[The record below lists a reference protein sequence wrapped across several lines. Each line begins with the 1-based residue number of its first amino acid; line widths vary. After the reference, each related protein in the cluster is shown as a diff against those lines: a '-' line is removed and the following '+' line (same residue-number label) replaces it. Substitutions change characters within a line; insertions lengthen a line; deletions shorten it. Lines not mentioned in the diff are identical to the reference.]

1 LRFWRKSLS
10 AFPALLLATALFE
23 QHKNTEARHELETV
37 RREAG
42 GSDAEAL
49 VYLKESAGLKPAEPE
64 PHKRMLAIYTRAGR
78 AELAN
83 AEQLKL
89 AQLVKSSKNQH

>member
-49 VYLKESAGLKPAEPE
+49 VYLKESAG
-64 PHKRMLAIYTRAGR
+64 
-78 AELAN
+78 
-83 AEQLKL
+83 
-89 AQLVKSSKNQH
+89 